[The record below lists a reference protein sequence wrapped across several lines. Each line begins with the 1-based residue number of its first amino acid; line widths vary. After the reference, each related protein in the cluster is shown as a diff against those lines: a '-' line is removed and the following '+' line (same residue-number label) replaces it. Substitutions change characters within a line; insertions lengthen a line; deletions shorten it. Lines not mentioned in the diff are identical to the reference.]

1 MVCLSFEQSVLKKKG
16 KIGKKKKKNGGKR
29 EGWFIRKN
37 HVVGLSV
44 VFRTCLVF
52 VLGALRHA
60 GGAARDTF
68 VRGRPHAR
76 LGYQR
81 RLDQV
86 SAPRGPVA
94 TARAFSVTGQATG
107 DPDALCF
114 FVRFSRPGRV
124 RLRFQPACVRV
135 CVLVCVRLLEE
146 NRTVVS
152 DLHYGR
158 RTRVACL
165 TALCEAL
172 VLRGQTAEKQRVS
185 G

>member
-1 MVCLSFEQSVLKKKG
+1 MEKLGG
-16 KIGKKKKKNGGKR
+16 KIWWER

-37 HVVGLSV
+37 HVVGFLLCFV
-44 VFRTCLVF
+44 TCLVF

-60 GGAARDTF
+60 GGAARGTS

-86 SAPRGPVA
+86 SALRGRVA

-124 RLRFQPACVRV
+124 RLRFQPACVRACV
-135 CVLVCVRLLEE
+135 CVHRYTQASNLFIPLSTTTHQLMSQLQGQQIYSGNPKIQESQNQNILESP
-146 NRTVVS
+146 RTN
-152 DLHYGR
+152 
-158 RTRVACL
+158 
-165 TALCEAL
+165 
-172 VLRGQTAEKQRVS
+172 LRDPRY
-185 G
+185 

>member
-1 MVCLSFEQSVLKKKG
+1 MEKLE
-16 KIGKKKKKNGGKR
+16 KKKNGGKR

-60 GGAARDTF
+60 GGAARDTS

-76 LGYQR
+76 PPRLPKTPGPGQR
-81 RLDQV
+81 P
-86 SAPRGPVA
+86 A
-94 TARAFSVTGQATG
+94 
-107 DPDALCF
+107 
-114 FVRFSRPGRV
+114 RPGRHGS
-124 RLRFQPACVRV
+124 RFLSHRPGHWRPRRSVLFRSLLETRACAAPLPACVCACVR
-135 CVLVCVRLLEE
+135 VLVCVRLLE